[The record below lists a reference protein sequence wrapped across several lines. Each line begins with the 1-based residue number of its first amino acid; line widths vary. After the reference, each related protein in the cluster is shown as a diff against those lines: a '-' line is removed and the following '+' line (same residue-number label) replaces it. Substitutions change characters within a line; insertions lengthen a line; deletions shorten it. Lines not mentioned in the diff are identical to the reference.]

1 MKRSSL
7 IASLLSLLVPGLG
20 QVYAGAPGRGVSL
33 FLSML
38 AIAGLTAWRQNQGG
52 LSLGELLREWVT
64 RPGQHWFALV
74 SVLGLALMWLWAIL
88 DAGALV
94 RNHKGLSRVWP
105 FAIAIALIYGYGAIV
120 TQINLY
126 DLTHPRSNFIRVLRQ
141 LSDPDLIQRDQVIQR
156 AEAPIQVPCAQPVF
170 TPPPPPAQGPYLK
183 LSQYCAQQG
192 DELTVEGFN
201 FPPNTEGFL
210 HWTPPGGSQQA
221 VAVTQSDQD
230 GHFRVS
236 FRIPDVRSAA
246 EPHTVDA
253 ELSVAVGPPRP
264 SEALKTVIER
274 MVETIFLALMATT
287 FAVPVAAG
295 LSFFGARNLMTRT
308 LPGTVVYY
316 LMRTIFNLTRA
327 IEPLI
332 LGIIFVVWVS
342 IGPFAGVLALSIH
355 SIAALAKLYS
365 EQVESIDPGPIEA
378 ILATGANQL
387 QTVMY
392 GVVPQ
397 IIPPYIAF
405 TIERWDINVRMST
418 IIGFVGGG
426 GIGFILQQWIGLLEY
441 RSAAVAVLAIALVVA
456 VMDYISAKVRERVV

>member
-1 MKRSSL
+1 MRRSPL
-7 IASLLSLLVPGLG
+7 LAALLSLLIPGLG
-20 QVYAGAPGRGVSL
+20 QVYAGALGRGAAL
-33 FLSML
+33 FAAMFSV
-38 AIAGLTAWRQNQGG
+38 AGLTVWRQGDVNLGPAG
-52 LSLGELLREWVT
+52 MLRLWLSDPRTHG
-64 RPGQHWFALV
+64 FALL
-74 SVLGLALMWLWAIL
+74 SVVGLALMWVWAIL
-88 DAGALV
+88 DAQALV
-94 RNHKGLSRVWP
+94 RFNKGLPRLWP
-105 FAIAIALIYGYGAIV
+105 FAMALILIYGYGAIV

-141 LSDPDLIQRDQVIQR
+141 LTDPDLIQREQETVR
-156 AEAPIQVPCAQPVF
+156 AEAAFQLPCGQPLLS
-170 TPPPPPAQGPYLK
+170 PPPASGPYLK
-183 LSQYCAQQG
+183 LSQPCGQPG
-192 DELTVEGFN
+192 DRLSVEGFN
-201 FPPNTEGFL
+201 FPPDSEGFL
-210 HWTPPGGSQQA
+210 HWTPPNGSAQT
-221 VAVTQSDQD
+221 VAPARTDAS
-230 GHFRVS
+230 GHFLVT
-236 FRIPDVRSAA
+236 FGVPDKQ
-246 EPHTVDA
+246 PTTDPQTIDA
-253 ELSVAVGPPRP
+253 EISYPVGPPHP

-274 MVETIFLALMATT
+274 MIETIFLALMATT
-287 FAVPVAAG
+287 FAVPVAAV

-308 LPGTVVYY
+308 PPGTVIYY

-342 IGPFAGVLALSIH
+342 IGPFAGVLALAVH

-378 ILATGANQL
+378 IVATGANQL

-441 RSAAVAVLAIALVVA
+441 RNASVAVLAIALVVA
-456 VMDYISAKVRERVV
+456 VMDYVSAKVRERVV